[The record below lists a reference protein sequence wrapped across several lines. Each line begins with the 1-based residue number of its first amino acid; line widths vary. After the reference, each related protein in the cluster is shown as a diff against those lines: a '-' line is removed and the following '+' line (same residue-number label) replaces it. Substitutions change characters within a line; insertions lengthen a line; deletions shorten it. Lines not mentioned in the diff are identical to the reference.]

1 MPRLNER
8 VLTML
13 KESEGHLTAEDA
25 FMLAKRKKINI
36 SYASIYRVL
45 GNLANEGKVQRLLI
59 PGHSDV
65 FDKTTYEHSHMVCVK
80 CGRVKDIDSSKIR
93 NALLKSID
101 DEFDSFNLTIN
112 YVCKECRKKE
122 DA

>member
-1 MPRLNER
+1 MTELNER

-13 KESEGHLTAEDA
+13 KESEGHLTAEEA

-45 GNLANEGKVQRLLI
+45 GNLANEGKIQRLSI

-65 FDKTTYEHSHMVCVK
+65 FDKTIEEHSHMVCSI
-80 CGRVKDIDSSKIR
+80 CGKVKDIDSSKIK
-93 NALLKSID
+93 NALLKSINED
-101 DEFDSFNLTIN
+101 FDSFNLTIN
-112 YVCKECRKKE
+112 YVCKDCKKKG

>member
-112 YVCKECRKKE
+112 YVCKECRKKG